1 MVSHGYPL
9 LATLNDPA
17 SRAAT
22 ALAAY
27 KWSPYIRQAERAI
40 KSRLATIPWW
50 LEDGDGE
57 RITDE
62 SRPELVAIR
71 DRIETPYKPDPG
83 DGESPSPKTRAG
95 LWDLTF
101 RHMGLAGVGFWFLD
115 GINALGGTPL
125 QTLYISPQRLTPDL
139 DDAGRLTGWWL
150 DYRRTFQRAVHF
162 DLNEIVPFY
171 LEPADDGFLPTGLV
185 DTALAKA
192 ELARI
197 GDRHGAGVMS
207 SGGRRA
213 GIYSPTGEGS
223 MPDEVFEALKR
234 DLRAI
239 VEMPDAAK
247 RSMILKGPVGFTP
260 TDQPVDD
267 LQLLDIMAMA
277 RDDILALWGV
287 PKSQVGYER
296 PSGLGDA
303 SEDKDYE
310 MMWHGSLGPRLR
322 AFGETM
328 QTQYLD
334 RYARLGIELTI
345 HFDIPE
351 FDDESPLYDMADKAK
366 IIPLTTAERRAIIG
380 LDAFGD
386 DRDEVVWMPRDIVPV
401 QAESGIGRETV
412 ESIGTLI
419 RSGFQPGAIEASL
432 GAPPIPHTGAA
443 PVTVQAM
450 KAKAPT
456 EDKVT
461 AALERFLL
469 LQARRVS
476 RRIEAN
482 SGHIAK
488 KPRDV
493 STYWNTEEED
503 AELLKVLSPLM
514 LAAAEAEAVSAA
526 RAMPAKASLPTEAL
540 GKIGASTVKRLA
552 ARVRGINRTTR
563 DRIRDLIVEG
573 IDAGLSP
580 AEVGRGL
587 RGTIP
592 PLPDDAVGRALGE
605 KLGNFGSELR
615 AETIARTEMRVAQ
628 NAAQIDSF
636 SALGAEQVELIDG
649 DDDAACAAR
658 NGRVVSME
666 EAESMML
673 AEHPNGTLT
682 FAPVV

>member
-1 MVSHGYPL
+1 MGLLEGLLARVPEKAAVGRGADMVSHGYPL
-9 LATLNDPA
+9 MATLSDPA

-27 KWSPYIRQAERAI
+27 RWSLYIRQAERAI
-40 KSRLATIPWW
+40 KSRLATVPWW
-50 LEDGDGE
+50 LEDADGE

-71 DRIETPYKPDPG
+71 DRIETPHKPDPG
-83 DGESPSPKTRAG
+83 DPESPTPKTRAG

-101 RHMGLAGVGFWFLD
+101 RHMGLAGAGFWYLD
-115 GINALGGTPL
+115 GTDALAGTPL
-125 QTLYISPQRLTPDL
+125 QTLYISPARMTPDL
-139 DDAGRLTGWWL
+139 DDSGRLQGWWL
-150 DYRRTFQRAVHF
+150 DYRRHRTQAVHF
-162 DLNEIVPFY
+162 TLAEIIPFY

-192 ELARI
+192 ELARL
-197 GDRHGAGVMS
+197 GDRHAAGSMQ
-207 SGGRRA
+207 SGGRRP
-213 GIYSPTGEGS
+213 GIYSPRGDGM
-223 MPDEVFEALKR
+223 MPDPVYDALKN
-234 DLRAI
+234 DLRSI

-247 RSMILKGPVGFTP
+247 RSMILKGSVDF
-260 TDQPVDD
+260 DPVDQTVSE

-322 AFGETM
+322 SFGETF

-351 FDDESPLYDMADKAK
+351 FDDEAPRYEMASQATN
-366 IIPLTTAERRAIIG
+366 IPMRNVERRAIIG
-380 LDAFGD
+380 LEPFGD
-386 DRDEVVWMPRDIVPV
+386 PALDDAIVMPINMTTTA
-401 QAESGIGRETV
+401 Q
-412 ESIGTLI
+412 
-419 RSGFQPGAIEASL
+419 
-432 GAPPIPHTGAA
+432 APPMDVGDMEPGKARLSK
-443 PVTVQAM
+443 PVLDLKEALTAFLREQADRLGRKLVQ
-450 KAKAPT
+450 
-456 EDKVT
+456 
-461 AALERFLL
+461 
-469 LQARRVS
+469 
-476 RRIEAN
+476 N
-482 SGHIAK
+482 SGHLK
-488 KPRDV
+488 RKPRDLD
-493 STYWNTEEED
+493 SWWNEAEED
-503 AELLKVLSPLM
+503 AALLSVLRPYIFDTAIATGERSRSKM
-514 LAAAEAEAVSAA
+514 Y
-526 RAMPAKASLPTEAL
+526 PAKAEVDFSGFLT
-540 GKIGASTVKRLA
+540 ASTLKRLA
-552 ARVRGINRTTR
+552 QRVRGINRTTR

-636 SALGAEQVELIDG
+636 SALGATEVELIDG
-649 DDDAACAAR
+649 DDDEACAAR

>member
-296 PSGLGDA
+296 PGGIGDS

-322 AFGETM
+322 SFGETF

-334 RYARLGIELTI
+334 RYQRIGITLTI

-351 FDDESPLYDMADKAK
+351 FDDESPLYEMAQKAEAVPMIAK
-366 IIPLTTAERRAIIG
+366 ERRAI
-380 LDAFGD
+380 LRLEPFGD
-386 DRDEVVWMPRDIVPV
+386 ERDEVMWMPRDIVPV
-401 QAESGIGRETV
+401 QAETGIGRETV

-432 GAPPIPHTGAA
+432 GAPVIPHTGAA
-443 PVTVQAM
+443 PVTVQA

-456 EDKVT
+456 EDAVT

-476 RRIEAN
+476 RKIEA
-482 SGHIAK
+482 SSKHIAG

-493 STYWNTEEED
+493 SPYWNAEEED

-526 RAMPAKASLPTEAL
+526 RAMPAKASLPAEAL

-649 DDDAACAAR
+649 DSDPECAAR
-658 NGRVVSME
+658 NGRVVSMD
-666 EAESMML
+666 EAESLML
-673 AEHPNGTLT
+673 SEHPNGTLT